1 LAFLLSLSKKKSE
14 EKMDFELTEEQ
25 KMFKDM
31 ARKFAEQEI
40 LPTLKENERQE
51 KFDPSII
58 QKLAAQGLLS
68 PHIPQEYGGL
78 GLDYVTSA
86 IIWESLCMA
95 SLSVTQAAV
104 SGPIQPV
111 TNLLDAGTEEQKQKY
126 IPSVCRGESV
136 MCGAVVEPNAGSDSS
151 MIETSA
157 VRKGNHWVINGTKI
171 FITNGEIADVIL
183 FIAQTDKSMGLKGLA
198 TFIVEKATPGLSS
211 TPQKGKIS
219 WRGGSEGTIRFTDM
233 ELPLESQVGEI
244 GRALRDALRGI
255 DTARLFLAAGSVG
268 LAQSCLEA
276 SIDYAKQREQF
287 GKPIGG
293 HQLIQEI
300 IADMAT
306 RIEASRWLTY
316 RAADL
321 KSRGIRHIK
330 EMSYA
335 KYFATETALWVAS
348 QAVKIHGSFGT
359 IDDYPIGHHYQDAIT
374 ATILGGTAQMHQL
387 TIGQQLLEMA
397 AFK

>member
-1 LAFLLSLSKKKSE
+1 
-14 EKMDFELTEEQ
+14 MDFELTEEQ
-25 KMFKDM
+25 RMFRDM

-40 LPTLKENERQE
+40 LSTLRENERQE
-51 KFDPSII
+51 KFDPVII
-58 QKLAAQGLLS
+58 KKMASQGLLA
-68 PHIPQEYGGL
+68 PHMPQEYGGL

-86 IIWESLCMA
+86 IIWEALCMA
-95 SLSVTQAAV
+95 SLAVTQAAV
-104 SGPIQPV
+104 SGPIQPA
-111 TNLLDAGTEEQKQKY
+111 TNLLDAGTEEQNKKY
-126 IPSVCRGESV
+126 LTPVCKGDSI

-151 MIETSA
+151 MIETTARRS
-157 VRKGNHWVINGTKI
+157 GNQWAINGTKI

-183 FIAQTDKSMGLKGLA
+183 FIAQTDKSKGLKGLA
-198 TFIVEKATPGLSS
+198 TFIVERGTPGFSS
-211 TPQKGKIS
+211 TPLKGKIS
-219 WRGGSEGTIRFTDM
+219 WRGGSEGTLRFTDM
-233 ELPLESQVGEI
+233 ELPVENQVGET

-255 DTARLFLAAGSVG
+255 DTARLFLAAGANG
-268 LAQSCLEA
+268 LAQSCLDA
-276 SIDYAKQREQF
+276 SIKYAKERVQF

-300 IADMAT
+300 IAKMAT
-306 RIEASRWLTY
+306 KIEAARWLTY

-321 KSRGIRHIK
+321 KSRSIRHIK

-359 IDDYPIGHHYQDAIT
+359 IDDYPVGHHYQDAIT

-397 AFK
+397 AFR

>member
-1 LAFLLSLSKKKSE
+1 
-14 EKMDFELTEEQ
+14 MDFELTEEQ
-25 KMFKDM
+25 RMFQDM
-31 ARKFAEQEI
+31 ARKFAEKEI
-40 LPTLKENERQE
+40 LPSLKENERRE
-51 KFDPSII
+51 KFDSGII
-58 QKLAAQGLLS
+58 KKLASQGLLA

-86 IIWESLCMA
+86 IIWESLCAA

-111 TNLLDAGTEEQKQKY
+111 TNLLDAGTEEQKKKY
-126 IPSVCRGESV
+126 IPPVCQGESI
-136 MCGAVVEPNAGSDSS
+136 MSGAVVEPNAGSDSS

-157 VRKGNHWVINGTKI
+157 VRSGNRWIINGTKI

-183 FIAQTDKSMGLKGLA
+183 FIAQTDKNKGLKGLA
-198 TFIVEKATPGLSS
+198 SFIVSKDTSGLSS

-219 WRGGSEGTIRFTDM
+219 WRGGSEGTLRFTDM
-233 ELPLESQVGEI
+233 ELPLENQVGEI

-255 DTARLFLAAGSVG
+255 DTARLFLAAGAVG

-276 SIDYAKQREQF
+276 SIIYAKQRVQF

-300 IADMAT
+300 IAEMAT
-306 RIEASRWLTY
+306 KIEAARLLTY
-316 RAADL
+316 RVADL
-321 KSRGIRHIK
+321 KSRGVRHIK

-335 KYFATETALWVAS
+335 KYFATEAALWVAS

-359 IDDYPIGHHYQDAIT
+359 IDDFPVGHHYQDAIT

-397 AFK
+397 AFR

>member
-1 LAFLLSLSKKKSE
+1 
-14 EKMDFELTEEQ
+14 MDFELTEEQ
-25 KMFKDM
+25 RMFQSM
-31 ARKFAEQEI
+31 ARKFGELEI
-40 LPTLKENERQE
+40 LPSLKENERQE
-51 KFDPSII
+51 KFDPSVI
-58 QKLAAQGLLS
+58 QKLAAQGLLA

-86 IIWESLCMA
+86 IIWESLCMS

-126 IPSVCRGESV
+126 ISPVCKGRSI

-157 VRKGNHWVINGTKI
+157 IRSGNHWIINGTKI

-183 FIAQTDKSMGLKGLA
+183 FIAQTDKSKGLKGLA
-198 TFIVEKATPGLSS
+198 SFIVEKDTPGLSS
-211 TPQKGKIS
+211 TPQKGRIS
-219 WRGGSEGTIRFTDM
+219 WRGGSEGTLRFTDV
-233 ELPLESQVGEI
+233 ELPLENQIGEI

-268 LAQSCLEA
+268 LAQSCIEA

-306 RIEASRWLTY
+306 RIEAARWLTY

-359 IDDYPIGHHYQDAIT
+359 IDDYPVGHHYQDAIT

-397 AFK
+397 AFR

>member
-1 LAFLLSLSKKKSE
+1 
-14 EKMDFELTEEQ
+14 MDFELTEEQ
-25 KMFKDM
+25 KMFRDM

-40 LPTLKENERQE
+40 SPPLKENERQE
-51 KFDPSII
+51 KFDASII
-58 QKLAAQGLLS
+58 KKLAAQGLLA

-78 GLDYVTSA
+78 GLDYLTSA

-104 SGPIQPV
+104 SGPIQPAS
-111 TNLLDAGTEEQKQKY
+111 NLLDAGSDEQKQKY
-126 IPSVCRGESV
+126 ILPVCKGESI

-157 VRKGNHWVINGTKI
+157 VRSSDRWIINGTKI
-171 FITNGEIADVIL
+171 FITNGEIADVVL

-198 TFIVEKATPGLSS
+198 TFIVEKDTPGLSS

-219 WRGGSEGTIRFTDM
+219 WRGGSEGTLRFTDM
-233 ELPLESQVGEI
+233 EIPLESQIGET

-276 SIDYAKQREQF
+276 SIDYAKQRKQF

-300 IADMAT
+300 IAEMAT
-306 RIEASRWLTY
+306 KIEASRWLTY
-316 RAADL
+316 RVADL

-359 IDDYPIGHHYQDAIT
+359 IDDYPVGHHYQDAIT

-397 AFK
+397 AFR

>member
-1 LAFLLSLSKKKSE
+1 
-14 EKMDFELTEEQ
+14 MDFELSEEQ
-25 KMFKDM
+25 RMFRDM

-40 LPTLKENERQE
+40 FPKLKENERQE
-51 KFDPSII
+51 KFDPGII
-58 QKLAAQGLLS
+58 KKMAAQGLLA
-68 PHIPQEYGGL
+68 PHMPKEYEGL
-78 GLDYVTSA
+78 GLDYLTSA
-86 IIWESLCMA
+86 IIWEALCMT

-104 SGPIQPV
+104 SGPIQPA
-111 TNLLDAGTEEQKQKY
+111 TNLLDAGTEEQKKKY
-126 IPSVCRGESV
+126 LPPVCKGESI
-136 MCGAVVEPNAGSDSS
+136 MSGAVVEPNAGSDSS

-157 VRKGNHWVINGTKI
+157 VQSGNRWIINGTKI

-183 FIAQTDKSMGLKGLA
+183 FIAQTDKNKGLKGLA
-198 TFIVEKATPGLSS
+198 TFIVERDTPGLSS
-211 TPQKGKIS
+211 NPIIGKIS
-219 WRGGSEGTIRFTDM
+219 WRGGSEGTLRFTDM
-233 ELPLESQVGEI
+233 ELPLENQVGEI

-255 DTARLFLAAGSVG
+255 DTARLFLAAGAVG
-268 LAQSCLEA
+268 IAQSCLES
-276 SIDYAKQREQF
+276 SIKYAKERVQF

-300 IADMAT
+300 IAEMAT
-306 RIEASRWLTY
+306 RIEAARWLTY
-316 RAADL
+316 RVADM

-359 IDDYPIGHHYQDAIT
+359 IDDYPVGHHYQDAIT

-397 AFK
+397 AFR

>member
-1 LAFLLSLSKKKSE
+1 
-14 EKMDFELTEEQ
+14 MDFELTEEQ
-25 KMFKDM
+25 RMFKDM

-40 LPTLKENERQE
+40 LPSLKENERQE
-51 KFDPSII
+51 RFDQGII
-58 QKLAAQGLLS
+58 KKLASQGLLA
-68 PHIPQEYGGL
+68 PHMPKEYGGL
-78 GLDYVTSA
+78 DLDYVTSVV
-86 IIWESLCMA
+86 IWEALCMA

-104 SGPIQPV
+104 SGPIQPAS
-111 TNLLDAGTEEQKQKY
+111 NLLDAGSEEQKKKY
-126 IPSVCRGESV
+126 LSPVCKGEKIMS
-136 MCGAVVEPNAGSDSS
+136 GAVVEPTAGSDSS
-151 MIETSA
+151 MIETAA
-157 VRKGNHWVINGTKI
+157 VRSGNRWIINGTKI
-171 FITNGEIADVIL
+171 FITNGEIADIVL
-183 FIAQTDKSMGLKGLA
+183 FIAQTDKSKGLKGLA
-198 TFIVEKATPGLSS
+198 AFLVEKDTPGFSS

-219 WRGGSEGTIRFTDM
+219 WRGGNEGTLRFTDM
-233 ELPLESQVGEI
+233 ELPLENQVGET

-255 DTARLFLAAGSVG
+255 DTARLFLAAGAVG
-268 LAQSCLEA
+268 LAQSCLDS
-276 SIDYAKQREQF
+276 SIKYAKERVQF

-306 RIEASRWLTY
+306 KIEAARWLAF

-321 KSRGIRHIK
+321 KTRGIRHIK

-359 IDDYPIGHHYQDAIT
+359 IDDYPVGHHYQDAIT

-397 AFK
+397 AFR

>member
-1 LAFLLSLSKKKSE
+1 
-14 EKMDFELTEEQ
+14 
-25 KMFKDM
+25 
-31 ARKFAEQEI
+31 
-40 LPTLKENERQE
+40 
-51 KFDPSII
+51 
-58 QKLAAQGLLS
+58 
-68 PHIPQEYGGL
+68 
-78 GLDYVTSA
+78 
-86 IIWESLCMA
+86 
-95 SLSVTQAAV
+95 
-104 SGPIQPV
+104 
-111 TNLLDAGTEEQKQKY
+111 
-126 IPSVCRGESV
+126 

-157 VRKGNHWVINGTKI
+157 VRSGNRWVINGTKI

-183 FIAQTDKSMGLKGLA
+183 FIAQTDKSQGLKGLA
-198 TFIVEKATPGLSS
+198 TFIVEKDTPGLSC
-211 TPQKGKIS
+211 TPQRGKIS

-233 ELPLESQVGEI
+233 ELPLENQVGET

-306 RIEASRWLTY
+306 RIEAARWLTY
-316 RAADL
+316 RVADL

-335 KYFATETALWVAS
+335 KYFATETALWVSS

-359 IDDYPIGHHYQDAIT
+359 IDDYPVGHHYQDAIT

-397 AFK
+397 AFR

>member
-1 LAFLLSLSKKKSE
+1 
-14 EKMDFELTEEQ
+14 MDFELTEEQ

-51 KFDPSII
+51 IFDPGII
-58 QKLAAQGLLS
+58 KKMAVQGLLA
-68 PHIPQEYGGL
+68 PHMPKEYGGL

-104 SGPIQPV
+104 SGPIQPA
-111 TNLLDAGTEEQKQKY
+111 TNLLDAGSEEQKQKY
-126 IPSVCRGESV
+126 LPPVCKGEKIMS
-136 MCGAVVEPNAGSDSS
+136 GAVVEPSAGSDSS

-157 VRKGNHWVINGTKI
+157 VRSGNHWIINGTKI
-171 FITNGEIADVIL
+171 FITNGEIADVVL
-183 FIAQTDKSMGLKGLA
+183 FIAQTDKSKELKGLA
-198 TFIVEKATPGLSS
+198 TFLVERDTPGFSS

-219 WRGGSEGTIRFTDM
+219 WRGGSEGTLRFTNM
-233 ELPLESQVGEI
+233 ELPLENQIGEV

-255 DTARLFLAAGSVG
+255 DTARLFLAAGAVG
-268 LAQSCLEA
+268 LAQSCLDS
-276 SIDYAKQREQF
+276 SIKYAKERVQF

-293 HQLIQEI
+293 HQLVQEI

-306 RIEASRWLTY
+306 KIEAARWLTY

-321 KSRGIRHIK
+321 KTRGIRHIK

-335 KYFATETALWVAS
+335 KYFATETAFWVAS

-359 IDDYPIGHHYQDAIT
+359 IDDYPVGHHYQDAIT

-387 TIGQQLLEMA
+387 TIGQQLLEIA
-397 AFK
+397 AFR

>member
-1 LAFLLSLSKKKSE
+1 
-14 EKMDFELTEEQ
+14 MDFELTEEQ
-25 KMFKDM
+25 KMFRDM

-40 LPTLKENERQE
+40 SPPLKENERQE

-58 QKLAAQGLLS
+58 KKLAAQGLLA

-78 GLDYVTSA
+78 GLDYLTSA

-104 SGPIQPV
+104 SGPIQPAS
-111 TNLLDAGTEEQKQKY
+111 NLLDAGSDEQKQKY
-126 IPSVCRGESV
+126 ILPVCKGESI

-157 VRKGNHWVINGTKI
+157 VRSSDRWIINGTKI
-171 FITNGEIADVIL
+171 FITNGEIADVVL

-198 TFIVEKATPGLSS
+198 TFVVEKDTPGLSS

-219 WRGGSEGTIRFTDM
+219 WRGGSEGTLRFTDM
-233 ELPLESQVGEI
+233 EIPLESQIGET

-276 SIDYAKQREQF
+276 SIDYAKQRKQF

-300 IADMAT
+300 IAEMAT
-306 RIEASRWLTY
+306 KIEASRWLTY
-316 RAADL
+316 RVADL

-359 IDDYPIGHHYQDAIT
+359 IDDYPVGHHYQDAIT

-397 AFK
+397 AFR